1 MDFVNF
7 ALHEYFK
14 TLNHH
19 TNWTSPFIW
28 NSNCPCHVQKIFH
41 PNLYM
46 LSTLMYLYSLPIHIT
61 LEYKFV
67 SNSVDV
73 PTTTYRIRLMYYVL
87 WKVIVMILKKL
98 QKNLKTTSFT
108 LRILV
113 MYHRKLQK
121 RSFDFEVPNILERI
135 NKLWFFLKT
144 KYKIVPFTPPG
155 QRLCGYAYVIC
166 TSALILSSKYLVP
179 ETSFPL
185 SDNEFLL

>member
-46 LSTLMYLYSLPIHIT
+46 LSTLMYLYSLPLHIT

-87 WKVIVMILKKL
+87 WKVIV
-98 QKNLKTTSFT
+98 QTVSCDDFWPRTHAHSHTQFSAARTSHARVHFA
-108 LRILV
+108 IIWIA
-113 MYHRKLQK
+113 HAHA
-121 RSFDFEVPNILERI
+121 
-135 NKLWFFLKT
+135 
-144 KYKIVPFTPPG
+144 
-155 QRLCGYAYVIC
+155 RLCLWVC
-166 TSALILSSKYLVP
+166 VLSKFAP
-179 ETSFPL
+179 AHAPL
-185 SDNEFLL
+185 